1 MTALNLTSVS
11 VRLGSFQALEGLNL
25 SLEPGQIACLLGA
38 SGSGKTTTL
47 RAIAGFERL
56 SQGEIRLGGQRVAT
70 PQEHLEPRLRGV
82 GMVFQDHGLFSH
94 LSVADN
100 VAFGLRHGPS
110 RLEAAARQR
119 RVSEMLDWVGMG
131 DQARKKPHELSGGQA
146 QRVALARAL
155 APAPRLV
162 LFDEPFS
169 SLDAGLRERLAQE
182 VRGILKASQ
191 TTALFVT
198 HDQNEA
204 FALADQVGV
213 MAHGRLLQWASAY
226 ELYHRP
232 ISLEVARFVGE
243 GVLLRA
249 QVNRQGH
256 LDLGEDFGPQA
267 QVQHFSHGA
276 APLPPSGPCQV
287 LIRPDDVTHVDASA
301 VQAQV
306 LSKSFRGAQ
315 FLYHLRLRSGREV
328 SALVPSHHNHAVGEW
343 IGIELSLDHVI
354 AFSGT
359 Q

>member
-1 MTALNLTSVS
+1 MVGLSLNAVG
-11 VRLGSFQALEGLNL
+11 VRLGRFQALEGLSL
-25 SLEPGQIACLLGA
+25 ELEPGQIGCLLGA

-56 SQGEIRLGGQRVAT
+56 SEGEIRLGEQRVAS
-70 PQEHLEPRLRGV
+70 PEEHLEPRLRGV

-100 VAFGLRHGPS
+100 VGFGLRHGPKP
-110 RLEAAARQR
+110 LDAAARQR
-119 RVSEMLDWVGMG
+119 RVSEMLEWVGMA

-155 APAPRLV
+155 APSPRLV

-169 SLDAGLRERLAQE
+169 SLDAGLRERLAQD
-182 VRGILKASQ
+182 VRSILKASQ

-213 MAHGRLLQWASAY
+213 MAQGRLLQWASAY

-232 ISLEVARFVGE
+232 RGLEVARFVGE
-243 GVLLRA
+243 GVLLPAHVDA
-249 QVNRQGH
+249 QGQ
-256 LDLGEDFGPQA
+256 LDLGEDFGPQRPT
-267 QVQHFSHGA
+267 VCE
-276 APLPPSGPCQV
+276 PLPHTGACQV
-287 LIRPDDVTHVDASA
+287 LIRPDDVTHVDASP
-301 VQAQV
+301 VQAEV
-306 LSKSFRGAQ
+306 ISKSFRGAQ

-354 AFSGT
+354 AFSGRG
-359 Q
+359 